1 MPEPVHPGPMSRLR
15 PYSASVL
22 IALFA
27 VLLAPTAGVV
37 YAAGAAALAAMSAI
51 TVRKLLDQVEVAARE
66 ARIADEQLSTAR
78 VFSSVDEL
86 SAGIAHEINNPL
98 GIIAQ
103 EAQWI
108 QHLFRGPAFHGL
120 RETEECADS
129 LTEICRQVDRCKE
142 IVQKLLGL
150 ARQMEPVVQGVDI
163 RNLVRDMTVLV
174 EREATARNIKV
185 VTTWA
190 KDLPVIYS
198 DPQLLRQVLL
208 NLLLNATQ
216 AIEKDGVISVTTSPG
231 KDDGLEIVVEDTGC
245 GIPKESL
252 GKIFTPFFSTKPE
265 GKGTGLGL
273 ALCRGIVETLGGS
286 ISVTSEL
293 GKCTTFRVHLP
304 LRRPLRKER

>member
-1 MPEPVHPGPMSRLR
+1 MPEPFHRVPLSRVR
-15 PYSASVL
+15 PYFPSVL

-27 VLLAPTAGVV
+27 VLLALTAGVV
-37 YAAGAAALAAMSAI
+37 YAAGAAALAAASFV
-51 TVRKLLDQVEVAARE
+51 TVRKLRNQLEAAARD
-66 ARIADEQLSTAR
+66 ARIANEELSSAR

-108 QHLFRGPAFHGL
+108 EHLVRGPAFSGL
-120 RETEECADS
+120 SESVECADS

-150 ARQMEPVVQGVDI
+150 ARKMDPVIQRVDV
-163 RNLVRDMTVLV
+163 RDLVRDMTVLV
-174 EREATARNIKV
+174 EREAAAKNIKV
-185 VTTWA
+185 VATRA
-190 KDLPVIYS
+190 EDLPIIFS

-216 AIEKDGVISVTTSPG
+216 AIERDGVISVTTG
-231 KDDGLEIVVEDTGC
+231 AETGGGVVIVVQDTGC
-245 GIPKESL
+245 GIPQEIL

-273 ALCRGIVETLGGS
+273 ALCRGIVESLGGS

-293 GKCTTFRVHLP
+293 GKCSRFSVHLP
-304 LRRPLRKER
+304 IHRPPRKE